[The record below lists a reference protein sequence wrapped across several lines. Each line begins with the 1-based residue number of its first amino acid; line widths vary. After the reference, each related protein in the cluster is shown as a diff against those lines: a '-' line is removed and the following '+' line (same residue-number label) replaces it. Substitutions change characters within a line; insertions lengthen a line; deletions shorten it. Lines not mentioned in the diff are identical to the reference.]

1 MMEAANLGPA
11 HPVVLLISQGGG
23 YSIVTPQDIVANR
36 EINRSP
42 FAVLGSRAK
51 SQYHGQAH

>member
-1 MMEAANLGPA
+1 MVEAANLGPA

-51 SQYHGQAH
+51 SQYHG